1 MCSASCPDAQAW
13 LPATMPMTVS
23 SSSSHTGHCPS
34 WSKLPL
40 EAARPRRPPLRSS
53 GLLTSHS
60 PAAPTAALNAEKR
73 SRALLS
79 EGESADSYDQAAI
92 ELLGRSRTQAGL
104 AAHPP

>member
-1 MCSASCPDAQAW
+1 
-13 LPATMPMTVS
+13 
-23 SSSSHTGHCPS
+23 
-34 WSKLPL
+34 
-40 EAARPRRPPLRSS
+40 
-53 GLLTSHS
+53 LLTSHS

-104 AAHPP
+104 ARAPT